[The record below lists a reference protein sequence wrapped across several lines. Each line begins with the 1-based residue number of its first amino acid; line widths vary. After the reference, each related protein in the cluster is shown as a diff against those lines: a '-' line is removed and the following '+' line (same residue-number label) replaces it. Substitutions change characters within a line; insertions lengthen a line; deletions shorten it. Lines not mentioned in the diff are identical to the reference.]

1 MNTSYKNVT
10 IVFIIGI
17 IIFVIGNALYG
28 QFQFDS
34 FNDLLINF
42 GFYQLYSFVLGLS
55 NMTYFSYLEKL
66 DWKEGE
72 RIKRVLI

>member
-1 MNTSYKNVT
+1 MNTTFKNII
-10 IVFIIGI
+10 IVFVLGAIV
-17 IIFVIGNALYG
+17 FAIGNALYG